1 MISDL
6 ILLIFIQVEKVVFIL
21 HFHGQFE
28 MVTRIQ
34 VNWHSRYTIPVMHRI
49 ISICFAAAAAA
60 VSQLQVYYMYVVLL

>member
-1 MISDL
+1 
-6 ILLIFIQVEKVVFIL
+6 
-21 HFHGQFE
+21 
-28 MVTRIQ
+28 MVI